1 MDDSV
6 RNNITFGVRPAEVD
20 EQQLDWAIK
29 QAQLQEVIA
38 VLPEGVHTQ
47 VGQDG
52 AKLSGGQRQRIA
64 LARALYRKREFIIL
78 DEATSALDDETE
90 QAVMAEVIGKAGSM
104 AMLVIAHRDS
114 TLARCERRI
123 EINGGRLREVEA
135 ATGR

>member
-1 MDDSV
+1 MFARHQWHDLLSL
-6 RNNITFGVRPAEVD
+6 G
-20 EQQLDWAIK
+20 EQQRISLVRLIYHRP
-29 QAQLQEVIA
+29 
-38 VLPEGVHTQ
+38 VL
-47 VGQDG
+47 
-52 AKLSGGQRQRIA
+52 A
-64 LARALYRKREFIIL
+64 IL